1 MSLSAEGVVKKRGR
15 PRKNAVVQ
23 ELDGH
28 VDAAVVLEDGSGGF
42 VSSRLKTETE
52 TKTKTKMRGKGKIE
66 AKKSAP
72 ASASASTSTST
83 AASSPPPPILT
94 STTPSSASKRKP
106 KSLVGDAG
114 LADVVDE
121 SHLTATRAVKIVAGS
136 KSRGKTASKS
146 SDVKKQDT
154 VPVRDPTSPRRGT
167 PKGQARVESAAFVSS
182 SPSSSLQEEGTAPVP
197 QPETSHLSQTSTQ
210 GISISKILQ
219 RAEAFS
225 THSRQ
230 LQQGILAF
238 VDERER
244 EREALVSP
252 SLTQP
257 FTNVEIQGLGSHLPP
272 SIAIAGSLPPT
283 VPAIDTAVEPSSAAS
298 KSTHLPPSPPQP
310 QQPQPLPPQPL
321 PLGTMPLPP
330 PQFKSA
336 AAAAA
341 ATGPAP
347 QIRAY
352 SSTSPLPMSTTVAL
366 AARRSQSQ
374 SRTNLP
380 PPPPT
385 PHPAS
390 EPRHPLP
397 FTAPSAVP
405 IGPRPPKLSEI
416 PLEQRK
422 KDPRYRKATIRYTA
436 AIVALPFAIVT
447 SYLLWEKYQEHQIYL
462 QRVREARAA
471 ADADATVTT
480 TTTANTTRA
489 GPSLG
494 GGSGLLE
501 RGAPPGREDRE

>member
-28 VDAAVVLEDGSGGF
+28 VDAGVVLEGGSSGF
-42 VSSRLKTETE
+42 VSSRLMTTEP
-52 TKTKTKMRGKGKIE
+52 KTKTKMRGKGKIE
-66 AKKSAP
+66 AKKSAS
-72 ASASASTSTST
+72 ASAPASTSTST

-106 KSLVGDAG
+106 KSLVEDAG
-114 LADVVDE
+114 LADAVDE
-121 SHLTATRAVKIVAGS
+121 PHLTATTAVKTVAGT

-154 VPVRDPTSPRRGT
+154 VSVRDPTSPRRGT
-167 PKGQARVESAAFVSS
+167 PKGQARVEYPAVVSS
-182 SPSSSLQEEGTAPVP
+182 SLSSSSQEEGTAPVL
-197 QPETSHLSQTSTQ
+197 QPETSHLSQTSTRD
-210 GISISKILQ
+210 ISISKILQ
-219 RAEAFS
+219 QAKAFS
-225 THSRQ
+225 THSTQ

-238 VDERER
+238 VDKRER
-244 EREALVSP
+244 ECEALVSP

-257 FTNVEIQGLGSHLPP
+257 FTNVEIQGLGSHLSP
-272 SIAIAGSLPPT
+272 STAIAGSLPST
-283 VPAIDTAVEPSSAAS
+283 VPAIDSAVESSSSAS
-298 KSTHLPPSPPQP
+298 TSTHLPPSPSQPQP
-310 QQPQPLPPQPL
+310 QPPPPQPH

-336 AAAAA
+336 AATA
-341 ATGPAP
+341 ATTGSAP

-366 AARRSQSQ
+366 AARGSQSQ

-397 FTAPSAVP
+397 FSPPSAVP
-405 IGPRPPKLSEI
+405 IGPRPPKLSEM

-422 KDPRYRKATIRYTA
+422 KDPRYRKATVRYTA

-447 SYLLWEKYQEHQIYL
+447 SYLLWEKCMCL
-462 QRVREARAA
+462 PLFSLSVALLRL
-471 ADADATVTT
+471 
-480 TTTANTTRA
+480 TRW
-489 GPSLG
+489 
-494 GGSGLLE
+494 
-501 RGAPPGREDRE
+501 